1 MAQMKSKILTFLLSV
16 FIAFALWTYVVTN
29 VSVEDTT
36 TIHNVPVVFQNEGAL
51 AGRSLMLTEGT
62 GQTVTLTI
70 TGTRSEILKLNNNNV
85 SVIVDLSRIYDA
97 GIQSVSYAVNYP
109 ADAVTSTFN
118 YVADTPRITLT
129 VEEQISKPVNV
140 IHSYTG
146 RVAEGYMADYE
157 SVYIDNRKVTV
168 TGPASVV
175 NQIDH
180 AEFTISLDELTED
193 LDQDYEYVL
202 CDEEGNPVEV
212 PNVEFVQT
220 DVDKIHVSLS
230 VQRYKE
236 IPLRLDVIS
245 GGGATEETTS
255 IVLDTDKI
263 VVSGSDEALE
273 KLEYLVVG
281 EIDLA
286 QIKDTTKLA
295 FPITMPAGVIN
306 RTGVETVNVTVS
318 FPALTTKTFTISTI
332 QALNVP
338 EGTEAIVVT
347 KQISVTVRGPRSVV
361 QRMQNSDITVTVDF
375 SDMEVG
381 STVTKQPAVSIS
393 ANYPG
398 VGIMENGHVT
408 ISLQELPPETIP
420 PEEEPTED
428 PEAQNNGTE
437 G

>member
-1 MAQMKSKILTFLLSV
+1 MKSKVLTALLS
-16 FIAFALWTYVVTN
+16 FMIAFSMWTYVVTN

-51 AGRSLMLTEGT
+51 SSRSLMLTEGA

-70 TGTRSEILKLNNNNV
+70 TGTRSEILKLNNNNI

-97 GIQSVSYAVNYP
+97 GLQSVQYSVNYP
-109 ADAVTSTFN
+109 ADVVTSTFE
-118 YVADTPRITLT
+118 YTADKTRIALT
-129 VEEQISKPVNV
+129 VEEQVSKPVDV
-140 IHSYTG
+140 IHKYTG

-157 SVYIDNRKVTV
+157 TVLMDHRKVTV

-175 NQIDH
+175 DQIDH
-180 AEFTISLDELTED
+180 AEFTITLDGLTEP

-202 CDEEGNPVEV
+202 CDAEGNPVEV
-212 PNVEFVQT
+212 PNVEFVHT

-236 IPLRLDVIS
+236 IPLRLNVIS

-255 IVLDTDKI
+255 IFMDTDKI
-263 VVSGSDEALE
+263 MVSGSDEALE
-273 KLEYLVVG
+273 KLEYLVIG

-286 QIKDTTKLA
+286 QIKETTKLA
-295 FPITMPAGVIN
+295 FPVTMPAGVIN
-306 RTGVETVNVTVS
+306 RTGVDTINVTVS

-332 QALNVP
+332 QPVNVP

-347 KQISVTVRGPRSVV
+347 KQISVTVRGPRSIV
-361 QRMQNSDITVTVDF
+361 QRMQNTDITVTVDF
-375 SDMEVG
+375 SNMEIG
-381 STVTKQPAVSIS
+381 STVTKQPTVTIS

-398 VGIMENGHVT
+398 VGIMENGPVT
-408 ISLQELPPETIP
+408 ISLQELPPETTA
-420 PEEEPTED
+420 PEVNPLEEPEGND
-428 PEAQNNGTE
+428 NGTA